1 MSAEALPWRGEAGRD
16 WMTAGRRL
24 TCVLLVVQAANA
36 LLASVPQV
44 VAFQALGGAIG
55 SLGLLFLASGVWRE
69 WRWAWRAV
77 VLVEVLMLLGTAPR
91 LVQALVAQQ
100 MPDGGWL
107 LGCIGLPV
115 GVLVSRRIKGDVPL
129 VAGLLVAS
137 AVLHLALA
145 GEHGLAF
152 ALDGVLLL
160 GALRWRWAAPWVL
173 VFNLVAYGVAV
184 GPGKEA
190 VDALGV
196 STKLL
201 ELVALGLVLGQSRR
215 GTLALLASTVLV
227 GGVAWAA
234 TFRDHGFAAHSHNP
248 ATASPP
254 DVRRAGGRDST
265 GAGDETRHR
274 AVQRRGRGG
283 AGGLSPQRAP
293 VRPVALCQRRA
304 RARRRSARA
313 HAARGVGVRAHR
325 RWAAAGR
332 GAVHHAAARL
342 GWTDTRRPDHPLAHP
357 QRVHWIA
364 AAAPR
369 RPGNTGGRVPAGID
383 QRHHARD
390 DARVDHR
397 QSGRPLRRRAG

>member
-1 MSAEALPWRGEAGRD
+1 M
-16 WMTAGRRL
+16 
-24 TCVLLVVQAANA
+24 LLVVQAANA

-254 DVRRAGGRDST
+254 TYDERVAATALVQATKQGIARYSDVAAAEQAGYHLNGPQFGPLHYVNDVREHDDEVLEPTRPEGLVYVPTADGPLLVGALFIMPRLGLAGPTPGGPITHWHTHNVCIGLPPLLLAGLATPVGACPPGSINVTTPEMMHVWTIDNPGGPYADELDKAFIARLSRGSSADLRAARPGGR
-265 GAGDETRHR
+265 
-274 AVQRRGRGG
+274 
-283 AGGLSPQRAP
+283 
-293 VRPVALCQRRA
+293 
-304 RARRRSARA
+304 
-313 HAARGVGVRAHR
+313 
-325 RWAAAGR
+325 
-332 GAVHHAAARL
+332 
-342 GWTDTRRPDHPLAHP
+342 
-357 QRVHWIA
+357 
-364 AAAPR
+364 
-369 RPGNTGGRVPAGID
+369 
-383 QRHHARD
+383 
-390 DARVDHR
+390 
-397 QSGRPLRRRAG
+397 